1 MPTWHWWDFD
11 HMKIGFDASPII
23 QSVGGVAR
31 YARNLLKALLALESG
46 DSFVGYV
53 PVGASPNLNWSQN
66 SGGEFL
72 KWVEVGRYNFHQRG
86 VLDQLDLYHGTNFKI
101 QTSGRFG
108 TILTIHDLWLDRHPE
123 YSKKFFGQRLS
134 FYRTRR
140 RARHANRIIA
150 DSHFTAAEIQ
160 ELYGIPAEKISVIHL
175 GLTSDFFPD
184 QDEAKFSELRQR
196 IGLPNLPYIF
206 FVGGA
211 DPRKN
216 HRVLL
221 QAFSHHLFLRQNY
234 YLVVVGSSTSRV
246 GSIQQTSQELGI
258 LDKVVC
264 VNNVSVE
271 DLRLLYSQ
279 AAVFV
284 FPSRYEGFGFP
295 VLEAMACGVP
305 VIASKVS
312 SIPEV
317 AGTAALLVSP
327 ENEDELA
334 HAITRVLQDPI
345 LQDVLRQQGLE
356 RSKAFLWSRTAL
368 ETLKIYQEV
377 FS

>member
-1 MPTWHWWDFD
+1 
-11 HMKIGFDASPII
+11 MKIGFDATPLIHPI
-23 QSVGGVAR
+23 GGIAC
-31 YARNLLKALLALESG
+31 YAKNLLKALLELNSG
-46 DSFVGYV
+46 DIFFGYI
-53 PVGASPNLNWSQN
+53 PLGTSSQLPWPTHEY
-66 SGGEFL
+66 GERL
-72 KWVEVGRYNFHQRG
+72 RWVEVSPRSLRHRG
-86 VLDQLDLYHGTNFKI
+86 TTDQLDVYHGTNFKL
-101 QTSGRFG
+101 QTSGRCG
-108 TILTIHDLWLDRHPE
+108 TVLTIHDLWLDRHPE

-221 QAFSHHLFLRQNY
+221 QAFSHHPFLRQHY
-234 YLVVVGSSTSRV
+234 RLVIVGSPTSRV
-246 GSIQQTSQELGI
+246 GRIQQTSQELGI

-264 VNNVSVE
+264 VNKVAVE
-271 DLRLLYSQ
+271 DLRLLYSH

-295 VLEAMACGVP
+295 VLEAMGCGVP

-356 RSKAFLWSRTAL
+356 RSKAFSWSRTAL